1 MVRVVVLGNE
11 STENRNV
18 GRSWSE
24 DIVGT
29 YGNIGVCVGEMSW
42 KELKV
47 STIDENTRRLIQIT
61 KDDIEWCE
69 QVLDVCMNDKSIA
82 ARKEFIMSDDFYN
95 LI

>member
-1 MVRVVVLGNE
+1 
-11 STENRNV
+11 
-18 GRSWSE
+18 
-24 DIVGT
+24 
-29 YGNIGVCVGEMSW
+29 MSW

-82 ARKEFIMSDDFYN
+82 ARKEFIMSDDFYD